1 MAISTTNFSFSW
13 SFFSSSFR
21 DAFIDFNDKFLF
33 LGLSKNTRMGRKN
46 NKKCI
51 IMYLLLQINITKS
64 YKLNTTIVYT
74 KMTNNDGI
82 RQF

>member
-1 MAISTTNFSFSW
+1 
-13 SFFSSSFR
+13 
-21 DAFIDFNDKFLF
+21 
-33 LGLSKNTRMGRKN
+33 MGRKN